1 MTAGSSAEPN
11 RARYVPLAI
20 VAASAAVAVIL
31 ALRSDIAVPRDAD
44 SLRQL
49 FAGVLPHRTAWYAL
63 PAVAAAYVVLGLAL
77 VPVLLLVAVTGLVF
91 GPWLGPLYATAGCL
105 TSASAGFA
113 IGRWAGYHRIQRI
126 GGRRIADLHDAL
138 ERNGTLAVF
147 VMRKV
152 PAPFMISNIV
162 AGASRVRYRDF
173 LIGTVLGM
181 GAFVVALAAF
191 GYQLS
196 QALSHP
202 SWRSA
207 LIALVFLGIP
217 LTLAWVINHS
227 LKTRADGEK
236 ERERG

>member
-1 MTAGSSAEPN
+1 MTAGSSAGPN
-11 RARYVPLAI
+11 RVRHVVLAI
-20 VAASAAVAVIL
+20 VVVTAVVVVIL
-31 ALRSDIAVPRDAD
+31 ALSSDVAVPRDAD

-49 FAGVLPHRTAWYAL
+49 FTGVLPDRTAWYAL
-63 PAVAAAYVVLGLAL
+63 PVVAAAYVVLGLVL

-91 GPWLGPLYATAGCL
+91 GPWLGPLYASAGCL

-113 IGRWAGYHRIQRI
+113 IGRWTGYERIRKI
-126 GGRRIADLHDAL
+126 GGRRVADLHDAL

-173 LIGTVLGM
+173 LIGTILGM
-181 GAFVVALAAF
+181 GAFVIALAAF
-191 GYQLS
+191 GYQVS

-217 LTLAWVINHS
+217 LTLAWFINHS
-227 LKTRADGEK
+227 LKKRASGEK
-236 ERERG
+236 DRGRG

>member
-1 MTAGSSAEPN
+1 MTAGSSAEPT
-11 RARYVPLAI
+11 RVRYVSLAI
-20 VAASAAVAVIL
+20 VVVTAVVVVIL
-31 ALRSDIAVPRDAD
+31 AISSGVDVPRDAD
-44 SLRQL
+44 SLRQV
-49 FAGVLPHRTAWYAL
+49 FTGVLPHRTVWYAL
-63 PAVAAAYVVLGLAL
+63 PVVVAAYVVLGLVL

-91 GPWLGPLYATAGCL
+91 GPWLGPLYAGAGCL

-113 IGRWAGYHRIQRI
+113 IGRWAGYERIQKI
-126 GGRRIADLHDAL
+126 GGRRVADLHDAL

-173 LIGTVLGM
+173 LIGTILGM
-181 GAFVVALAAF
+181 GAFVIALAAF
-191 GYQLS
+191 GYQVS

-207 LIALVFLGIP
+207 LIAVVFLGIP
-217 LTLAWVINHS
+217 LSLAWFINHS
-227 LKTRADGEK
+227 LKKRASGEK
-236 ERERG
+236 DLGRG